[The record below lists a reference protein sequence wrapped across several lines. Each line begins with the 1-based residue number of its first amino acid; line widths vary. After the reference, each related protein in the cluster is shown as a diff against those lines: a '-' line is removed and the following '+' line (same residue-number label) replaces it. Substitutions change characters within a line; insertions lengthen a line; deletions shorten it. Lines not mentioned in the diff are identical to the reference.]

1 MAEIKNTFIKSKM
14 NKDLDARIVP
24 NGEYRDALNVEI
36 STSEGE
42 SVGALQTILG
52 NRLYF
57 EEETY
62 NTCIGAYADQINNRI
77 FYFVTDYIDSSVD
90 GLSNAAPPT
99 AYCAIVSYDVLANIK
114 TVLVSGHFLNFS
126 ARSPII
132 GVNLLEN
139 LLFWTDNRNQPR
151 KINILNAFSSPA
163 AQPESG
169 RYPASTTEQP
179 YYSTEDQISVAKYYP
194 WKPISL
200 MNINEVSAGTTPDA
214 STMTNPSEQY
224 YPGTL
229 SQKPD
234 YDSAWPGDPDFLS
247 DKFIRLSYRL
257 KFEDNEYSLIAP
269 FTQPCFI
276 PKQFGYFLDDDE
288 TQAYKSTIVD
298 FFENNVTQILAN
310 IEFETNRPDND
321 LKVKSVD
328 ILYKESDQVQIKVIE
343 TIDIDEVISNMQANG
358 TAGGN
363 NKVFTYKYISTAPYK
378 GLIEEET
385 SRVFDKVPVRAL
397 AQEVS
402 GNRVIYGNY
411 YTTYSPVKQIDYNVM
426 FGDKSFL
433 IGNSQKEYPTHT
445 IKQNRNYQVGFVLAD
460 RYGRQSSVILSSND
474 EANAAGGIN
483 YGGSTIYVPYR
494 PITGGA
500 NALNWPGYALRV
512 LLNEIIPNTGQVNV
526 QNYPGLYK
534 DYNAGVDALIID
546 DSGSGYLGAG
556 VTYTTTGGSG
566 TGLVVTA
573 DASGGQSIRNVEI
586 LSPGS
591 GYKNGEIVTVVG
603 GNNDATLIITVND
616 PNPLGWYSYK
626 IVVRQPEQDY
636 YNCYLPGILN
646 GYPANYINSKGDP
659 EYDYEQNKTANI
671 VLINDNIN
679 KIPRDLEEVGPDQK
693 QYRSAVKLYGR
704 VVPVDVAPVGDNY
717 NTQYQPSLVGDSV
730 VSISTLADVN
740 YNGTTLGDKVSGGT
754 SEYSLNYPEFYSSN
768 TNPLIA
774 RISTITPIG
783 KKNRAAQSDPALNNY
798 AYDLGVYET
807 DPFESQL
814 DIYWE
819 TTSSGL
825 IKDLNQAV
833 VNGGYAG
840 AVATTGF
847 SFSLSEASPPGST
860 AFDGSIFAVDSLA
873 NVIYQNITFELIS
886 VFNAAGSNLNSLFD
900 LVTTGSGTIGDPL
913 GFNINTSPANPPAFF
928 YYGSE
933 AINRI
938 YNFTVKCT
946 VTSGGIT
953 YVNYVNLNNCKL
965 TNVSPDFVT
974 ILPPPFG
981 LPPTP
986 KTDCGLISA
995 VVDSTSTDDLN
1006 SPIYTFYAVNG
1017 SYYLGGVYRDEITFN
1032 LSFGSE
1038 RFYLETRP
1046 NEPGVVDLYVKRDAA
1061 VTGGTVPVTVTAIDS
1076 GGLRN
1081 SCTINVE
1088 VIQQAV
1094 PEIEILGEQC
1104 LVAERTTSDRA
1115 AVRWGVR
1122 FKNLNVSTSYKA
1134 RLRLVNNAGQTFA
1147 GALNGFTQDNINSIT
1162 NYFELPGNGENT
1174 GSSTQCQI
1182 YDFST
1187 NLTETFKDQAA
1198 DAWYDLQ
1205 TYPGN
1210 IQIPKY
1216 HNISVQILLY
1226 LQSAPNNVIAQL
1238 NTNLNVSIAY
1248 TLPSYDTCPIN
1259 GTCFP

>member
-62 NTCIGAYADQINNRI
+62 NTCIGAYSDQINNRI
-77 FYFVTDYIDSSVD
+77 FYFVTDYIDSSTD

-99 AYCAIVSYDVLANIK
+99 AYCAVIAYDITTNIK
-114 TVLVSGHFLNFS
+114 TVLLEGHYLNLS

-151 KINILNAFSSPA
+151 KINILNAFTSPA

-169 RYPASTTEQP
+169 RYPATAGEQP
-179 YYSTEDQISVAKYYP
+179 YYTSEDQISVAKYYP

-200 MNINEVSAGTTPDA
+200 MNINEVTAGTTPDS
-214 STMTNPSEQY
+214 STMSNPSEQY
-224 YPGTL
+224 YPGTV

-234 YDSAWPGDPDFLS
+234 YDPAWPGDPDFLS
-247 DKFIRLSYRL
+247 DKFIRLSYRF

-288 TQAYKSTIVD
+288 TQAYKSTVVD
-298 FFENNVTQILAN
+298 FFENNVAQILAN
-310 IEFETNRPDND
+310 IEFETIRPDID
-321 LKVKSVD
+321 LKIKSVD

-343 TIDIDEVISNMQANG
+343 TIDVSDVVSNMQANG
-358 TAGGN
+358 LAGGN

-385 SRVFDKVPVRAL
+385 TRVFDKVPVRAL

-433 IGNSQKEYPTHT
+433 LGESQKEYPTHT

-546 DSGSGYLGAG
+546 NAGSGYTGTG

-566 TGLVVTA
+566 TGLTVTA
-573 DASGGQSIRNVEI
+573 DGTGAQSVRNVEI

-591 GYKNGEIVTVVG
+591 GYKNGETVTIVG
-603 GNNDATLIITVND
+603 GNNDATLTITVND

-646 GYPANYINSKGDP
+646 GYPGNYINSQGDA
-659 EYDYEQNKTANI
+659 EYDYEQDKTANI

-704 VVPVDVAPVGDNY
+704 VVPVDVAPISNNY
-717 NTQYQPSLVGDSV
+717 NTQYQPTLVGDSV
-730 VSISTLADVN
+730 VSISTLADTN
-740 YNGTTLGDKVSGGT
+740 YNATTLGDIISGGA

-774 RISTITPIG
+774 RISTIASIG
-783 KKNRAAQSDPALNNY
+783 KKHIAAQPDPALNNY
-798 AYDLGVYET
+798 AYDLAVYET

-825 IKDLNQAV
+825 IKNLNQAV
-833 VNGGYAG
+833 VNGGFAG

-847 SFSLSEASPPGST
+847 SFSLSEASTPGSP
-860 AFDGSIFAVDSLA
+860 AFDGSIFAVDSFA
-873 NVIYQNITFELIS
+873 NVIYQDITFELVS
-886 VFNAAGSNLNSLFD
+886 VFNAAGSNVNYLFD
-900 LVTTGSGTIGDPL
+900 LVSTGSGTIGDPL
-913 GFNINTSPANPPAFF
+913 GFNINTSSANPAAYF
-928 YYGSE
+928 YYGTE
-933 AINRI
+933 APERI
-938 YNFTVKCT
+938 YNFTIRCT
-946 VTSGGIT
+946 VTSGGNT
-953 YVNYVNLNNCKL
+953 YVNFVNLNNCKL
-965 TNVSPDFVT
+965 TNVSPIFVT
-974 ILPPPFG
+974 TLPPPLFG
-981 LPPTP
+981 PPIP
-986 KTDCGLISA
+986 KADCGLINA

-1006 SPIYTFYAVNG
+1006 SPVYTFYAVNG
-1017 SYYLGGVYRDEITFN
+1017 SYYLGNLYRDEITFN
-1032 LSFGSE
+1032 LAFGSE
-1038 RFYLETRP
+1038 RFYLQTRP
-1046 NEPGVVDLYVKRDAA
+1046 NDPGVVDLYVKRDAA
-1061 VTGGTVPVTVTAIDS
+1061 VTNGTVPVTVTAIDS
-1076 GGLRN
+1076 GGLRT
-1081 SCTINVE
+1081 SCIINVE

-1094 PEIEILGEQC
+1094 PEIESLGIKC
-1104 LVAERTTSDRA
+1104 LVAESTTNDITA
-1115 AVRWGVR
+1115 IRWGVR
-1122 FKNLNVSTSYKA
+1122 FKNLETNTNYKA
-1134 RLRLVNNAGQTFA
+1134 RLRLVDGAGNAFA
-1147 GALNGFTQDNINSIT
+1147 GSINGKTQNDFPPGLNYYEFT
-1162 NYFELPGNGENT
+1162 GNGATT
-1174 GSSTQCQI
+1174 GTSTQCQI
-1182 YDFST
+1182 YDFT
-1187 NLTETFKDQAA
+1187 TGLTETFKDQAA
-1198 DAWYDLQ
+1198 DAWYTIDAFGTPAFHML
-1205 TYPGN
+1205 TV
-1210 IQIPKY
+1210 K
-1216 HNISVQILLY
+1216 VLLY
-1226 LQSAPNNVIAQL
+1226 LQSAPNDVIAEL
-1238 NTNLNVSIAY
+1238 DTNFNVNITAP
-1248 TLPSYDTCPIN
+1248 LPSYDNCPTN

>member
-24 NGEYRDALNVEI
+24 SGEYRDALNVEI
-36 STSEGE
+36 STSQGE

-52 NRLYF
+52 NELYF

-62 NTCIGAYADQINNRI
+62 NTCIGAYPDKIGNRI

-99 AYCAIVSYDVLANIK
+99 AYCAVVVYDVTTNMK

-126 ARSPII
+126 ARSQITGI
-132 GVNLLEN
+132 NLLEN

-151 KINILNAFSSPA
+151 KINILNAFSAPASP
-163 AQPESG
+163 PVSG
-169 RYPASTTEQP
+169 RYPTAVTEEP
-179 YYSTEDQISVAKYYP
+179 YYTTEDQISVAKYYP
-194 WKPISL
+194 WRPISL
-200 MNINEVSAGTTPDA
+200 MNINEVPAGTNPDT
-214 STMTNPSEQY
+214 STMSNPSEEY
-224 YPGTL
+224 YPGTT

-234 YDSAWPGDPDFLS
+234 YDAAWPGDPDYLS

-288 TQAYKSTIVD
+288 TQAYKSTVVD

-310 IEFETNRPDND
+310 IEFETRRPDVD
-321 LKVKSVD
+321 LKVKSID
-328 ILYKESDQVQIKVIE
+328 ILYKESDQLQIKVIE
-343 TIDIDEVISNMQANG
+343 TIDVSEVISNMQANG
-358 TAGGN
+358 VAGGN
-363 NKVFTYKYISTAPYK
+363 DKVFTYKYISTAPYK

-385 SRVFDKVPVRAL
+385 TRVFDKVPVRAL

-411 YTTYSPVKQIDYNVM
+411 YTTYSPVKEIDYNIM

-445 IKQNRNYQVGFVLAD
+445 VKQNRNYQVGFVLAD

-474 EANAAGGIN
+474 ESNSSGGID

-512 LLNEIIPNTGQVNV
+512 LINEIIPNFGQVDV

-534 DYNAGVDALIID
+534 DYEAGVDALIID
-546 DSGSGYLGAG
+546 DSGSGYTGTG

-573 DASGGQSIRNVEI
+573 DGTGGSSVRNVEI

-591 GYKNGEIVTVVG
+591 GYKNGEIVTIVG

-646 GYPANYINSKGDP
+646 GYPANYINSKGDS
-659 EYDYEQNKTANI
+659 EYDYEQGKTANI

-717 NTQYQPSLVGDSV
+717 NTQYQPTLVGDSV
-730 VSISTLADVN
+730 VSISTLADTN
-740 YNGTTLGDKVSGGT
+740 YNATTLGDIINSGV

-774 RISTITPIG
+774 RVSTIAPIG

-798 AYDLGVYET
+798 AYDLAVYET

-833 VNGGYAG
+833 VNGGFEG

-847 SFSLSEASPPGST
+847 SFSVSEATAPGT
-860 AFDGSIFAVDSLA
+860 NAFDGSIFAIDSFA
-873 NVIYQNITFELIS
+873 NVIYQNITFELVS
-886 VFNAAGSNLNSLFD
+886 VYDAAGANVSYKFSLFP
-900 LVTTGSGTIGDPL
+900 TGAGTIGDPL
-913 GFNINTSPANPPAFF
+913 GFNIRTSVFPTDPFSAYF
-928 YYGSE
+928 YYGTD
-933 AINRI
+933 ALMRTF
-938 YNFTVKCT
+938 NFTIRCT
-946 VTSGGIT
+946 VTTGTAT
-953 YVNYVNLNNCKL
+953 YRTFVNLNNCKV
-965 TNVSPDFVT
+965 TNVKPDFVT
-974 ILPPPFG
+974 ILPPPLF

-986 KTDCGLISA
+986 KTDCGLINLT
-995 VVDSTSTDDLN
+995 VDSTATDDLN

-1017 SYYLGGVYRDEITFN
+1017 SNYLSGNYRDEITFN
-1032 LSFGSE
+1032 LAFGSE
-1038 RFYLETRP
+1038 RFYIETRP
-1046 NEPGVVDLYVKRDAA
+1046 NEPGVVDLYVKEGAA
-1061 VTGGTVPVTVTAIDS
+1061 ITNGSPVPVKVTAIDS
-1076 GGLRN
+1076 GGLRD
-1081 SCTINVE
+1081 SCIVNVE
-1088 VIQQAV
+1088 IIQEAV
-1094 PEIEILGEQC
+1094 PEIEILGQKC
-1104 LVAERTTSDRA
+1104 LVEESSTSDRTA
-1115 AVRWGVR
+1115 IRWGIR
-1122 FKNLNVSTSYKA
+1122 FKNLQTSTTYKA
-1134 RLRLVNNAGQTFA
+1134 RLRIVNNAGQTFA
-1147 GALNGFTQDNINSIT
+1147 GAVNGYTQDNIVT
-1162 NYFELPGNGENT
+1162 NNFYELPNASNG
-1174 GSSTQCQI
+1174 SATQCGVM
-1182 YDFST
+1182 DFTT

-1198 DAWYDLQ
+1198 DAWYQLS
-1205 TYPGN
+1205 TIAPVP
-1210 IQIPKY
+1210 IY
-1216 HNISVQILLY
+1216 HNISIQVVLY
-1226 LQSAPNNVIAQL
+1226 LQSAPYDIIAQRDA
-1238 NTNLNVSIAY
+1238 NLNVSIVYPLDITNA
-1248 TLPSYDTCPIN
+1248 CPTN